1 MALLKRLG
9 FFLVGLSIGIAF
21 LTFFLRKKTEESGFD
36 FCYLPNCRTL
46 KNIRS
51 KPMSNSGEIDRM
63 LANKELDSLDIVR
76 FLNDG
81 DVDFG
86 RSDTEKEPCRTYYI
100 EGWVKEKEAVLT
112 VSDCLEDAVLEA
124 IVVR

>member
-9 FFLVGLSIGIAF
+9 FFLIGLSIGIVF
-21 LTFFLRKKTEESGFD
+21 LTFFLKKKTEESGFD

-51 KPMSNSGEIDRM
+51 KPMSNSKEIDRM

-86 RSDTEKEPCRTYYI
+86 KSDTESEPCKTYFI
-100 EGWVKEKEAVLT
+100 EGVVKEKQAVLKIT
-112 VSDCLEDAVLEA
+112 DCLKDAVLEE
-124 IVVR
+124 IVVE

>member
-9 FFLVGLSIGIAF
+9 FFLVGLSIGIVF

-51 KPMSNSGEIDRM
+51 KPMSNSKEIDRM

-86 RSDTEKEPCRTYYI
+86 KSDTESEPCKTYFI
-100 EGWVKEKEAVLT
+100 EGVVKKKQAVLKIT
-112 VSDCLEDAVLEA
+112 DCLKDAVLEE
-124 IVVR
+124 IVMK

>member
-1 MALLKRLG
+1 MAFIKRLG
-9 FFLVGLSIGIAF
+9 FFLVGLSIGLVL
-21 LTFFLRKKTEESGFD
+21 LTFILKKKTEESGFD

-51 KPMSNSGEIDRM
+51 KPISYSGEIDRM
-63 LANKELDSLDIVR
+63 LANNKLDSLDIAS

-86 RSDTEKEPCRTYYI
+86 RSDTQSEPCKTYYI
-100 EGWVKEKEAVLT
+100 GGTLSEKEAVLKIKNC
-112 VSDCLEDAVLEA
+112 SDRV
-124 IVVR
+124 IVQNILSK

>member
-9 FFLVGLSIGIAF
+9 FFLIGLSIGIVF
-21 LTFFLRKKTEESGFD
+21 LTFFLSKKTEESGFD

-51 KPMSNSGEIDRM
+51 KPMSNSKEIDRM
-63 LANKELDSLDIVR
+63 LANRELDSLDIVR

-86 RSDTEKEPCRTYYI
+86 KSDTESEPCKTYFI
-100 EGWVKEKEAVLT
+100 EGVVKKKQAVLKIT
-112 VSDCLEDAVLEA
+112 DCLKDAVLEE
-124 IVVR
+124 IVMK

>member
-1 MALLKRLG
+1 MALIKRLG
-9 FFLVGLSIGIAF
+9 FFLVGLSIGIMF
-21 LTFFLRKKTEESGFD
+21 LTFFLRKKTEQSGFD

-51 KPMSNSGEIDRM
+51 KPMSNSGEIQRM

-76 FLNDG
+76 LLNDG

-86 RSDTEKEPCRTYYI
+86 RSDTETEPCKTYYI
-100 EGWVKEKEAVLT
+100 EGWVKEKEAILKVT
-112 VSDCLEDAVLEA
+112 DCLEDAVLEEF
-124 IVVR
+124 VVK

>member
-1 MALLKRLG
+1 MALIKRLG
-9 FFLVGLSIGIAF
+9 FFLIGLSIGIVF
-21 LTFFLRKKTEESGFD
+21 LTFFLRKKTEQSGFD

-51 KPMSNSGEIDRM
+51 KPMSNSGEIERM
-63 LANKELDSLDIVR
+63 LANKELDSLDIVS

-86 RSDTEKEPCRTYYI
+86 KSKTETEPCRTYYI
-100 EGWVKEKEAVLT
+100 EGWVKDKEAVLKVT
-112 VSDCLEDAVLEA
+112 DCLEDAVLEE
-124 IVVR
+124 IVMK